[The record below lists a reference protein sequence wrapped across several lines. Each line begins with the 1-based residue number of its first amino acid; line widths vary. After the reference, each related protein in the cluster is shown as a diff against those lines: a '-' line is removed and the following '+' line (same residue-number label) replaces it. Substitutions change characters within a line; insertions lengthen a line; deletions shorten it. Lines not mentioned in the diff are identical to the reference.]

1 MSDVNPAG
9 QPPVPPPSSG
19 DFFVNQMGEKTGP
32 YNFMQLSSMVKSK
45 QIKPDTGIVQ
55 GNGPAFPASQIPGLF
70 SDKEWLTAVLLS
82 FFLGGLGVDRFYLGY
97 TGIGVA
103 KLLTLG
109 GCGIWALIDFIL
121 IVMRSVPDSQ
131 GRPLR

>member
-1 MSDVNPAG
+1 
-9 QPPVPPPSSG
+9 
-19 DFFVNQMGEKTGP
+19 MGEKTGP
-32 YNFMQLSSMVKSK
+32 YNFAQLSSMVKSK
-45 QIKPDTGIVQ
+45 QIKPDTGVAQ
-55 GNGPAFPASQIPGLF
+55 GNGPTFPASQVPGLF
-70 SDKEWLTAVLLS
+70 SDKEWITAVLLS